1 MEISFTSPGWI
12 AEEDLRKMKLDIPS
26 CGACLSNM
34 AISPDGNVMPC
45 QSWLEAESSL
55 GNILEVKWEK
65 IWNSNKCKNIRKNSS
80 KISNICPLR
89 GGNSNEKN

>member
-1 MEISFTSPGWI
+1 MDMF
-12 AEEDLRKMKLDIPS
+12 LRFILPDKILVSVNCSKGTYVRSLCNDIGNLYG

-65 IWNSNKCKNIRKNSS
+65 IWNSNKCKNIRKRIN
-80 KISNICPLR
+80 KI
-89 GGNSNEKN
+89 